1 MNEMINHNTENNDD
15 DDTRTNSEGISLGGC
30 PIAQQDWISRH
41 RESEAKKIVS
51 WGKYISNK
59 CYCRSDIYNGI

>member
-51 WGKYISNK
+51 
-59 CYCRSDIYNGI
+59 